1 MSGDLLGFIG
11 WLLQIFGYLIVAR
24 ALSSWF
30 PDARRHP
37 IVQLLYQVTDPVM
50 IPASRIIPRIGMIDL
65 SPMIVII
72 VLFTVS
78 DALRRGSGGV

>member
-1 MSGDLLGFIG
+1 MSGDFLSFIG
-11 WLLQIFGYLIVAR
+11 WLLQMFGYLIVAR

-37 IVQLLYQVTDPVM
+37 IVQLLYQITDPVM

-72 VLFTVS
+72 VLFAVS
-78 DALRRGSGGV
+78 DALRGGSRGF

>member
-1 MSGDLLGFIG
+1 MSGDLLSFIG

-78 DALRRGSGGV
+78 DALRRGSVGG

>member
-1 MSGDLLGFIG
+1 MSDGFLAYIG

-24 ALSSWF
+24 ALSSWL

-37 IVQLLYQVTDPVM
+37 IVQLLFQITDPVM

-65 SPMIVII
+65 SPMIVILI
-72 VLFTVS
+72 LFTVS
-78 DALRRGSGGV
+78 DRLRAG

>member
-1 MSGDLLGFIG
+1 MNEGFLGYIA

-30 PDARRHP
+30 PDARHHP
-37 IVQLLYQVTDPVM
+37 IVLLLYQITDPVM
-50 IPASRIIPRIGMIDL
+50 VPASRLIPRIGMIDL

-72 VLFTVS
+72 LLFTVS
-78 DALRRGSGGV
+78 DQLRHA

>member
-1 MSGDLLGFIG
+1 MSGDLLSFIG

-50 IPASRIIPRIGMIDL
+50 IPASRIIPKIGMIDL

-78 DALRRGSGGV
+78 DALRRGSVGG